1 MARRQIAILGR
12 ILYPMGLYIPDL
24 AKAQKF
30 SKEDLSIYFDDVRH
44 KVNKISATVQE
55 MKDMVEIYNDT
66 DFTISNNRT
75 NSVLSFLTIIF
86 TLTLPA
92 AVIAAFYGMNIPIP
106 GALTP
111 GAWVSPL
118 GAYTSMIFVLVL
130 IFVPTFAMAFYFKRK
145 GWF

>member
-1 MARRQIAILGR
+1 
-12 ILYPMGLYIPDL
+12 MGLYIPEL

-30 SKEDLSIYFDDVRH
+30 SKEDLTIYFSDVRH
-44 KVNKISATVQE
+44 KVSKLSATLEE
-55 MKDMVEIYNDT
+55 MKDTVEIYNDT
-66 DFTISNNRT
+66 DFTISSDRT
-75 NSVLSFLTIIF
+75 NTVLSFLTLLF

-111 GAWVSPL
+111 GAWESPL
-118 GAYTSMIFVLVL
+118 GAYTSLIFILVL
-130 IFVPTFAMAFYFKRK
+130 ILVPTLSMVLYFRRK